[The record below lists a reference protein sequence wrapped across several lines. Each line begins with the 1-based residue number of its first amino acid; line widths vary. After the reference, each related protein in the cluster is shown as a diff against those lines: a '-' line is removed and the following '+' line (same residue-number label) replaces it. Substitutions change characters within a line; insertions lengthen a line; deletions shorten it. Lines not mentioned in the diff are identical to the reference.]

1 MKKYSAKKVLIIST
15 VGLGYDGI
23 TNVILSYLRGMNLKG
38 LDIYIASTIKCEKSI
53 KNEIEKLKCQIIEL
67 PSRQTE
73 TIKYFFA
80 LESFIR
86 KNSIEVIHA
95 HGNSGTL
102 AIELL
107 AGWFGGCKKR
117 IAHSHNTKCDYV
129 KADKILRPI
138 FNLLYTDALA
148 CGNNAGKWLFGK
160 RPFTI
165 LFNGRDIELFTF
177 NEELRK
183 QKRRELRIE
192 NEIVV
197 GHVGG
202 FTKPKNYQF
211 LLDIYRELLKM
222 EPSIRLVLI
231 GDGPLKDDVKA
242 KADDMKNNLLFV
254 DATSQVADYLQ
265 AMDGMLLPSLYE
277 GLPLVALE
285 WQINGLPCILSDVVT
300 KECAF
305 ADNCKFMSLE
315 NSPEEWAKAIIVLV
329 KDNERAEESRKAA
342 NNAKICGFDIKDNA
356 KVLRK
361 LYLDS

>member
-1 MKKYSAKKVLIIST
+1 
-15 VGLGYDGI
+15 
-23 TNVILSYLRGMNLKG
+23 
-38 LDIYIASTIKCEKSI
+38 
-53 KNEIEKLKCQIIEL
+53 
-67 PSRQTE
+67 
-73 TIKYFFA
+73 
-80 LESFIR
+80 
-86 KNSIEVIHA
+86 
-95 HGNSGTL
+95 
-102 AIELL
+102 
-107 AGWFGGCKKR
+107 
-117 IAHSHNTKCDYV
+117 
-129 KADKILRPI
+129 
-138 FNLLYTDALA
+138 
-148 CGNNAGKWLFGK
+148 
-160 RPFTI
+160 
-165 LFNGRDIELFTF
+165 
-177 NEELRK
+177 
-183 QKRRELRIE
+183 
-192 NEIVV
+192 
-197 GHVGG
+197 
-202 FTKPKNYQF
+202 
-211 LLDIYRELLKM
+211 M